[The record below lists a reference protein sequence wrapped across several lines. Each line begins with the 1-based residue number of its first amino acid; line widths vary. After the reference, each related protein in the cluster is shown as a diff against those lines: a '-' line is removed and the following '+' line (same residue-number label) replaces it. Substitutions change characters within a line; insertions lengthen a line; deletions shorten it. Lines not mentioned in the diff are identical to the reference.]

1 MIGKKSLVSFNNLLK
16 GSLVGAAFALSG
28 CLTQTL
34 QHGYVVSPEALQ
46 QVPVGAS
53 QEQVLLALG
62 SPSTVESFDDEGYYY
77 ISQTIRKRA
86 AFAQGKLVDQR
97 VVAVYFDDEGTVT
110 SIGDF
115 GLKDGKI
122 FDFLTRTTPTSGS
135 EITFLQ
141 QILKAAANPQSAV
154 ANGVGGPRR

>member
-1 MIGKKSLVSFNNLLK
+1 MKFRKNNEKRPEKLMAISVLGLSLML
-16 GSLVGAAFALSG
+16 GGCFA
-28 CLTQTL
+28 QTF

-62 SPSTVESFDDEGYYY
+62 TPSTIESFGREGYYY
-77 ISQTIRKRA
+77 ISQTAKKRA
-86 AFAQGKLVDQR
+86 AFGRGKLVNQR
-97 VVAVYFDDEGTVT
+97 VVAVYFDEEGSVQN
-110 SIGDF
+110 IGDF
-115 GLKDGKI
+115 GLKDGKV

-141 QILKAAANPQSAV
+141 QILKAASNPQSAISQG
-154 ANGVGGPRR
+154 AAGR